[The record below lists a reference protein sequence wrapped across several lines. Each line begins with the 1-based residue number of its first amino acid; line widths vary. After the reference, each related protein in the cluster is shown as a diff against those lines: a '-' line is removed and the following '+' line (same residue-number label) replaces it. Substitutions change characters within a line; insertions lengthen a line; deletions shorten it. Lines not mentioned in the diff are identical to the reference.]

1 MLGVGS
7 LPEEVFKM
15 CLRDDCLTVRMLRRR
30 ALKNFI
36 KLAASAEKFV
46 DVADMTVKRI
56 GYVITEESRIAAVRK
71 AVYRN
76 FAVLS
81 SYACR
86 SEGICRS
93 PQARTAPRIC

>member
-1 MLGVGS
+1 VLGVGS